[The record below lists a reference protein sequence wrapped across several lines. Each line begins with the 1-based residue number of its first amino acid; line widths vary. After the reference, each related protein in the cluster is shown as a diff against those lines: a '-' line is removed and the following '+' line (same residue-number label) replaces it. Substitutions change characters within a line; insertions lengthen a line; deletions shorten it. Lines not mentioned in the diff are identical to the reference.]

1 MIFMNKLLRFTG
13 KMLFPE
19 RCRFCNRVID
29 IRKTVCKN
37 CEDGLKVID
46 GEICYLCGCKQTDCK
61 CKKHK
66 SFYDAVVAPYYYEGS
81 AGLALRNLKFNGI
94 KSLAEHL
101 YTDMAKCFNERYS
114 EYSFDF
120 ICFVPMT
127 EKSKKE
133 RGFNQSQILADGVS
147 KLTGIPVI
155 NALKKTAETDA
166 QHNLSG
172 SLRSGNVKGVFEI
185 NETFSDRITDARI
198 LLCDDIKTTGS
209 TLNECAATL
218 KIGGATEVFCL
229 TAAIANI
236 NR

>member
-1 MIFMNKLLRFTG
+1 MNKLSEIVG
-13 KMLFPE
+13 KILFPE
-19 RCRFCNRVID
+19 RCRFCCRVID

-37 CEDGLKVID
+37 CEDGLNTID
-46 GEICYLCGCKQTDCK
+46 GDICYLCGCKLTDCK

-66 SFYDAVVAPYYYEGS
+66 NFYDAVVAPYYYEGS
-81 AGLALRNLKFNGI
+81 AGLAVRNLKFNGR
-94 KSLAEHL
+94 KFLAEGL
-101 YTDMAKCFNERYS
+101 YKDMAKCFNERYS
-114 EYSFDF
+114 DYSFDF

-127 EKSKKE
+127 EKSEKI
-133 RGFNQSQILADGVS
+133 RGFNQSQLLSEGVS
-147 KLTGIPVI
+147 KLTGIPVF
-155 NALKKTAETDA
+155 NVLKKITETDA

-185 NETFSDRITDARI
+185 NEKFSGKIIDARV

-229 TAAIANI
+229 TAAIAENI
-236 NR
+236 K